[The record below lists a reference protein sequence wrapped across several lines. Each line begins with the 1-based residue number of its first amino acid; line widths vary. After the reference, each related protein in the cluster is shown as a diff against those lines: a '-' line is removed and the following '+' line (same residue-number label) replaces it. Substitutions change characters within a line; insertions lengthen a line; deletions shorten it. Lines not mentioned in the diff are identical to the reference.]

1 MQVVRTILTILE
13 VLVSIALVVVV
24 LLQSGKEAGL
34 GAIAGNT
41 ETYMGK
47 SKTSTL
53 DKKLAASTKWI
64 ALVWVLLILF
74 VHCV

>member
-1 MQVVRTILTILE
+1 MQVVRTILVILE
-13 VLVSIALVVVV
+13 VLASIGLVLVV
-24 LLQSGKEAGL
+24 LFQSGKESGL

-47 SKTSTL
+47 NSTSTL
-53 DKKLAASTKWI
+53 DKKLASWTKWI
-64 ALVWVLLILF
+64 ALAWVVLIIA

>member
-1 MQVVRTILTILE
+1 MQVVRTILVILE
-13 VLVSIALVVVV
+13 VLASIGLVLVV
-24 LLQSGKEAGL
+24 LFQSGKESGL

-47 SKTSTL
+47 NRASTL
-53 DKKLAASTKWI
+53 DKKLASWTKWI
-64 ALVWVLLILF
+64 ALAWVVLIIA

>member
-1 MQVVRTILTILE
+1 MQVVRTILVILE
-13 VLVSIALVVVV
+13 VLASIGLVLVV
-24 LLQSGKEAGL
+24 LFQSGKESGL

-47 SKTSTL
+47 NSASTL
-53 DKKLAASTKWI
+53 DKKLASWTKWI
-64 ALVWVLLILF
+64 ALAWVVLIIA

>member
-1 MQVVRTILTILE
+1 MQILKTIMVILE
-13 VLVSIALVVVV
+13 VLASIALVLVV
-24 LLQSGKEAGL
+24 LFQSGKESGL

-53 DKKLAASTKWI
+53 DKKLASCTKWI
-64 ALVWVLLILF
+64 ALAWVVLILF
-74 VHCV
+74 VHCL